1 MCGGTHVKNTLSIR
15 NFLIISESSIASG
28 IRRIEAISG
37 KKSINY
43 LSERNIE
50 INELRSI
57 LSSNKGTLDSVKNLK
72 NENTELTKD
81 LKKSQKK
88 LINFY
93 SESYVKNFQMVNSIN
108 ILVEH
113 VDLGKDLLR
122 ALSFDLINKIDKS
135 LIILYSKES
144 NKLNIICNASKTLDD
159 NKKVNASLIIEKIC
173 SSIAG
178 AGGGQKNY
186 ASGSGSIKSNI
197 EEIIKKVLNEIL

>member
-1 MCGGTHVKNTLSIR
+1 
-15 NFLIISESSIASG
+15 
-28 IRRIEAISG
+28 
-37 KKSINY
+37 
-43 LSERNIE
+43 
-50 INELRSI
+50 
-57 LSSNKGTLDSVKNLK
+57 
-72 NENTELTKD
+72 
-81 LKKSQKK
+81 
-88 LINFY
+88 
-93 SESYVKNFQMVNSIN
+93 MVNSIN
-108 ILVEH
+108 ILVEY

-144 NKLNIICNASKTLDD
+144 NKLNIVCNASKTLDD

-186 ASGSGSIKSNI
+186 ASGSGPIKSNI